1 MTVRPVPAP
10 PDFTPELRHLWHRVQ
25 RPLRRQATWAD
36 TDADVL
42 ESYCRA
48 VEVAQR
54 ARAEDRRRAA
64 HGRTVR
70 ADNSSRIPRTKA
82 AREAASDARAYAAA
96 LLLTPASR
104 RRAGIDAAKASP
116 ESELAAIL
124 A

>member
-10 PDFTPELRHLWHRVQ
+10 PDFTPELRHLWNRVQ
-25 RPLRRQATWAD
+25 RQLRRQATWAD

-54 ARAEDRRRAA
+54 ARAEAA
-64 HGRTVR
+64 VAPLTTDG
-70 ADNSSRIPRTKA
+70 SRGQLVPHPAHKA